1 MLKNKTNYRNDIIYD
16 GKIANLAPMK
26 DQTKDFDPMRPTYIP
41 QYMYTTKGLFTKE
54 TYDFTETYR
63 IIDTESYVSS
73 ALRKKKTLLLKDGY
87 NLISE
92 NDEDVRYVKNRLAEI
107 AHVTDKTFKNLIED
121 FASSLINNHNAFIL
135 VVRDSKS
142 SSGGTRKIFK
152 KSVEPIAG
160 YYVLPETKMKVMEDM
175 YGQVISYRYEIKTGL
190 YKYFDTDQV
199 LHLSLEKKP
208 GSNVGTPPLESLVD
222 DLRALRQIE
231 ESLERLIYKL
241 STPIIHAKVGT
252 ETKPAGIDRLT
263 NEREVDQVNEAL
275 QMLEES
281 GGITTSERVEF
292 KILGAESQALRLGSY
307 LDYFKNR
314 VLVGLTISDIDL
326 GIANSTSSAAAAEIT
341 KPLAQNVQMYQQAIQ
356 DFVTDRIF
364 ASLLLESD
372 KYLSNMYLED
382 TEKVALEFTNSNMD
396 AKIKAE
402 SHYINEVNAGLM
414 TVDEYRA
421 TTGKRKLTAK
431 EKQEILETKTGGS
444 PATSEGSTAN
454 TTNPTNQHTDETVA
468 TAQVQDC
475 FNISKYIKHTTNNT
489 VAAGNMILEH
499 AVRDSLVES
508 ELEFNKEDLHEFVS
522 RLTTS
527 LQQFIIGRL
536 PQDGVYSLV
545 ENMLYKKIIE
555 IIEENN

>member
-41 QYMYTTKGLFTKE
+41 KYMYTTKGLFTKE